1 MLTDPCPGNQFSIP
15 KLQNPMVR
23 QQSCVPAASRITC
36 QHRQPNSIDANV
48 GFPMF
53 FEDVVVDPTGP
64 GSAHASGRGEK
75 DDESRMAKVVI
86 EGGTKLGNVF
96 EVVQPM
102 STVADRSVRS
112 AARHDEDCQ
121 ECQDHQRTLQGS
133 HHLHQPRV

>member
-15 KLQNPMVR
+15 KLQNPIVR
-23 QQSCVPAASRITC
+23 QQSSVPTASRITC
-36 QHRQPNSIDANV
+36 QHRQPNSIDPNV
-48 GFPMF
+48 GFAMF

-64 GSAHASGRGEK
+64 GSALASGRGEK

-86 EGGTKLGNVF
+86 EGGTELRNVF

-102 STVADRSVRS
+102 STLADRSVRS
-112 AARHDEDCQ
+112 AARHDEGCQ
-121 ECQDHQRTLQGS
+121 ECQDHQRTLQDS